1 MEKRVLGFDF
11 EEVKE
16 IRKALALSLEK
27 MRDNDEIEDNE
38 DRFQM
43 ISELYDFF
51 YSKEDELEEEIDFL
65 FN

>member
-1 MEKRVLGFDF
+1 MEKRILGFDY

-16 IRKALALSLEK
+16 IRKALGLALEK

-43 ISELYDFF
+43 ISELYDLF
-51 YSKEDELEEEIDFL
+51 SDKEDELEEV
-65 FN
+65 